1 MSTDKLQA
9 LRNAFTEIVSEPP
22 LSAISFDEEAATAT
36 LFSAAN
42 TAEPGELAVGDSPTS
57 PKHLATPADQAKSF
71 AGLGIDMIR
80 KTLSEILNEPSSPPS
95 FFDKESAPAP
105 LADEPNME
113 EPALEAAVVDP
124 PTDTEAAV
132 RSAKQAKSLLAGLGI
147 DAAIRLR
154 WAMRDIRANRTTISP
169 LAESDLAAL
178 VDLGFVAMREGR
190 PSLTDVAVLAL
201 D

>member
-22 LSAISFDEEAATAT
+22 LPAISFDEEAATAT
-36 LFSAAN
+36 LSSAAN

-71 AGLGIDMIR
+71 AGLGIDMMR
-80 KTLSEILNEPSSPPS
+80 KTLSEILNEAPSPASS
-95 FFDKESAPAP
+95 VDKELAPAS
-105 LADEPNME
+105 LVDEPNME
-113 EPALEAAVVDP
+113 ETPLQASIVEP
-124 PTDTEAAV
+124 PTDAEAAV
-132 RSAKQAKSLLAGLGI
+132 RSGKQAKSLLAGLGI

-169 LAESDLAAL
+169 LAENDLAAL